1 MEHRPLG
8 RTGISVSTFCL
19 GTMMFGA
26 WGDTDQ
32 ADCTKMVDLALDAG
46 VNFIDT
52 ADVYDFG
59 VSEELLGTA
68 LKGRRDSVV
77 LATKFHNPVDD
88 DPNHRGNSRRWIFEA
103 VENSLR
109 RLGTDRIDV
118 YLAHRPDPDTDIDET
133 LGALSDLVHQG
144 KVLAIGSS
152 TFPAELMVES
162 QWTAERRGRE
172 RFSVEQP
179 PYSIFV
185 RGVERAVLPT
195 AQRYD
200 LGVMVWAPLNGGWLT
215 GKYLDGNA
223 PVGSRA
229 ARQPDHFDFESEWR
243 ARKLEA
249 LEKLS
254 ALAGEIGVPLTHLAH
269 AFVLAHPAVTS
280 AILGPRTADQLS
292 DVLAGADVRLSAD
305 ILDRIDAI
313 VPPGVDLNPADR
325 QYDPP
330 ALVDPD
336 LRRRR
341 DLPAS

>member
-1 MEHRPLG
+1 MEIRPLG
-8 RTGISVSTFCL
+8 RTGIPVSTFCL

-32 ADCTKMVDLALDAG
+32 SDCTKMVDLALDAG

-59 VSEELLGTA
+59 VSEEMLGTA

-77 LATKFHNPVDD
+77 LATKFNNAVDD
-88 DPNHRGNSRRWIFEA
+88 DVNHRGNSRRWIVQA

-118 YLAHRPDPDTDIDET
+118 YFAHRPDPHTDIDET

-152 TFPAELMVES
+152 TFPAELIVEA
-162 QWTAERRGRE
+162 QWTADRRGHE

-185 RGVERAVLPT
+185 RGIERAVLPT
-195 AQRYD
+195 AQRHN

-215 GKYLDGNA
+215 GKYLHGDA
-223 PVGSRA
+223 PEGSRA

-243 ARKLEA
+243 TRKLDA
-249 LEKLS
+249 LEQLS
-254 ALAGEIGVPLTHLAH
+254 VLAAEIEVPLAHLAH

-292 DVLAGADVRLSAD
+292 DVLAGAEVRLSAEA
-305 ILDRIDAI
+305 LDRIDAI
-313 VPPGVDLNPADR
+313 VPPGVDINPADR

-330 ALVDPD
+330 PIVDPA

-341 DLPAS
+341 TAS

>member
-1 MEHRPLG
+1 MEYRPLG

-32 ADCTKMVDLALDAG
+32 NACTTMVDLALDAG

-59 VSEELLGTA
+59 VSESMLGTA
-68 LKGRRDSVV
+68 LKGRRDEVV

-88 DPNHRGNSRRWIFEA
+88 DVNHRGNSRRWIMEA
-103 VENSLR
+103 VEHSLR

-118 YLAHRPDPDTDIDET
+118 YFAHRPDPDTDIDET
-133 LGALSDLVHQG
+133 LGALSDLIHQG

-152 TFPAELMVES
+152 TFPAELMVEA
-162 QWTAERRGRE
+162 QWTADRRGRE
-172 RFSVEQP
+172 KFSVEQP

-215 GKYLDGNA
+215 GKYLDGA
-223 PVGSRA
+223 PEGSRA
-229 ARQPDHFDFESEWR
+229 ARQPDHFDFESEWQ

-249 LEKLS
+249 LGQLAKL
-254 ALAGEIGVPLTHLAH
+254 AAEIEVPLAHLAH

-280 AILGPRTADQLS
+280 AILGPRTPDQLR
-292 DVLAGADVRLSAD
+292 DVLAGADVRLSAET
-305 ILDRIDAI
+305 LDAIDAI
-313 VPPGVDLNPADR
+313 VPPGVDINPADR

-330 ALVDPD
+330 AIVDAN

-341 DLPAS
+341 TAS